1 MTQNELLTTK
11 TLAEVGEDV
20 GLAEGVKMIQA
31 FQVSNPDATQ
41 GYYIGRKIIEQILAQ
56 PGCVGINFRKCLTE
70 LNEEHLVYTGVDAG
84 GKDILSYS
92 MVTNSGNIVNET
104 AVVGD
109 RIRTIDLDAFDELL
123 KVLFGI

>member
-11 TLAEVGEDV
+11 TLTEVGEDV

-31 FQVSNPDATQ
+31 FQVANPDATQ
-41 GYYIGRKIIEQILAQ
+41 GYYIGRKIIEQVLAQ
-56 PGCVGINFRKCLTE
+56 PGVVGINFRKCLTE
-70 LNEEHLVYTGVDAG
+70 LNEEHLVYTGVDAD

-104 AVVGD
+104 AIVGD
-109 RIRTIDLDAFDELL
+109 RIRTIDLDAFEEMLQ
-123 KVLFGI
+123 VLFGI

>member
-11 TLAEVGEDV
+11 TLADVGEDV

-41 GYYIGRKIIEQILAQ
+41 GYYIGRKIIEQVLAQ

-70 LNEEHLVYTGVDAG
+70 LNEEHLVYTVLMQAV
-84 GKDILSYS
+84 KTSFHIPWLLTVVIL
-92 MVTNSGNIVNET
+92 
-104 AVVGD
+104 
-109 RIRTIDLDAFDELL
+109 
-123 KVLFGI
+123 

>member
-11 TLAEVGEDV
+11 TLADVGEDV

-41 GYYIGRKIIEQILAQ
+41 GYYIGRKIIEQVLAQ

-70 LNEEHLVYTGVDAG
+70 LNEEHLVYTGVDAD
-84 GKDILSYS
+84 GKDIISYT

-104 AVVGD
+104 AIVGD
-109 RIRTIDLDAFDELL
+109 RIRTIDLDAFEEML

>member
-11 TLAEVGEDV
+11 TLTEVGEDV

-31 FQVSNPDATQ
+31 FQVANPDATQ
-41 GYYIGRKIIEQILAQ
+41 GYYIGRKIIEQVLAQ
-56 PGCVGINFRKCLTE
+56 PGVVGINFRKCLTE
-70 LNEEHLVYTGVDAG
+70 LNEEHLVYTGVDAD

-92 MVTNSGNIVNET
+92 MVTNSGNIVNES
-104 AVVGD
+104 AIVGD
-109 RIRTIDLDAFDELL
+109 KIRTIDLDAFEEML

>member
-1 MTQNELLTTK
+1 MTQNELLNTK
-11 TLAEVGEDV
+11 TLAEVGEDI

-70 LNEEHLVYTGVDAG
+70 LNEEHLVYTGVDAD